1 MTMQRR
7 PLGRARTLAA
17 IGSLI
22 VVVGSILPWWRL
34 QPEGG
39 LPALTGNAFD
49 GAGILVFLSGVATL
63 ALLALPYAVG
73 DRPVGVDRPLS
84 FAILAVLG
92 WIGLVWRIV
101 QLVSLGAFRFDEP
114 AQVVTNGPG
123 LWLAGI
129 GLVMMARAAFQMS
142 LEPRY
147 R

>member
-7 PLGRARTLAA
+7 PLGRGRTLAA
-17 IGSLI
+17 IGSLL
-22 VVVGSILPWWRL
+22 VLVGSILPWWRL

-39 LPALTGNAFD
+39 LPALTGNAFE

-73 DRPVGVDRPLS
+73 DRPVGIDRPLS
-84 FAILAVLG
+84 VALLAVLG

-101 QLVSLGAFRFDEP
+101 QLIGLGAFRFDEP
-114 AQVVTNGPG
+114 IQVLNNGPG

-129 GLVMMARAAFQMS
+129 GLVMLARAAFQMS
-142 LEPRY
+142 VEPRY